1 VMADLQ
7 QLPVEELAGL
17 PDWLVPPSRKGEV
30 SAFLAKKRREAQ
42 GLLTSEKE
50 TEPQIKPG
58 DRIEDPRGYWEPRN
72 KGTGTPAGCSA
83 GVPGPPQVRQG
94 PRGGRYTEDRT
105 KDGRPYR
112 RYF

>member
-1 VMADLQ
+1 MADLN

-17 PDWLVPPSRKGEV
+17 PDWLIPPSRKAEV
-30 SAFLAKKRREAQ
+30 SAFVARRRREAQ
-42 GLLTSEKE
+42 GSLPSEKE

-58 DRIEDPRGYWEPRN
+58 DRMEDPRGYWEPRN
-72 KGTGTPAGCSA
+72 KGTGTSQPA
-83 GVPGPPQVRQG
+83 PPQVRQG

>member
-1 VMADLQ
+1 MADLQ

-42 GLLTSEKE
+42 GLLTSKKE

-58 DRIEDPRGYWEPRN
+58 DRMEDPRGYWEPRN
-72 KGTGTPAGCSA
+72 KGTGISQPS
-83 GVPGPPQVRQG
+83 PPQVRQG